1 MKPLWEA
8 ADFVR
13 RVRRQLRFGDLS
25 RAPLRL
31 LRLELRGDLAE
42 CEWMAR
48 PPDPWDVDLRAGV
61 AQRNQTLQALQDA
74 LAVRELMFDMLS
86 EVRRAKFRVYRQL
99 ANDSAELIITGTV
112 AREDQPPL
120 KVSSVAMRAKLCGF
134 HFSLEEGVL
143 KALPPKERSFG
154 FAT

>member
-86 EVRRAKFRVYRQL
+86 EVRSAKFRVYRQL

>member
-8 ADFVR
+8 ADFIR
-13 RVRRQLRFGDLS
+13 RARRQLRFGELS

-48 PPDPWDVDLRAGV
+48 PPDPWDVDLKPGV

-86 EVRRAKFRVYRQL
+86 EVRSARFRVYRQS
-99 ANDSAELIITGTV
+99 AADSAELIITGTGE
-112 AREDQPPL
+112 REDQPPL
-120 KVSSVAMRAKLCGF
+120 RVTSVAMRAKLCGF
-134 HFSLEEGVL
+134 HFSLEDGVL